1 MSQRLFRGKAKIAEK
16 MMLIMACIA
25 CLFLLLPQTA
35 FAEAETETQLTVDP
49 VGHCIRNSQTVY
61 KQEDD

>member
-35 FAEAETETQLTVDP
+35 FAEAEKETKLT
-49 VGHCIRNSQTVY
+49 G
-61 KQEDD
+61 

>member
-35 FAEAETETQLTVDP
+35 TAKAEKETKLT
-49 VGHCIRNSQTVY
+49 G
-61 KQEDD
+61 